1 MTFAAVS
8 ATVAAVDLLGVFT
21 ILSTE
26 TLNADLSDLGSH
38 NL

>member
-1 MTFAAVS
+1 MTLAAVS
-8 ATVAAVDLLGVFT
+8 ATVSAVDFFGVFA

-26 TLNADLSDLGSH
+26 ALNADLSDLGSH